1 MLLLGVLVAPGYV
14 RLGVRPASPHARTT
28 ALARSDALPLEALEP
43 PELPPQ
49 QAQQAQQAWAWD
61 EHVQWTS
68 GPVAPLPAE
77 ASPGTVVRL
86 LHAAALGLMLF
97 PPVAALLCLA
107 SYATTI
113 TLGITLGFRVART
126 QLLRN
131 RWLRW
136 YLLAETFHFFASK
149 LTRWGQARPNPNPNL
164 TLTLAL
170 TLSLTLTLSRR
181 ARCRRRACS
190 RRSASPSG
198 APA

>member
-1 MLLLGVLVAPGYV
+1 MQEQQKQEGAPPCRV
-14 RLGVRPASPHARTT
+14 RQRP
-28 ALARSDALPLEALEP
+28 P
-43 PELPPQ
+43 PPPPQ
-49 QAQQAQQAWAWD
+49 QAQQAQQAQEAWAWD

-97 PPVAALLCLA
+97 PPLAALLCLA

-136 YLLAETFHFFASK
+136 CLVAETGHFLASK
-149 LTRWGQARPNPNPNL
+149 LTRWGQARPNPNPDPNPNP
-164 TLTLAL
+164 
-170 TLSLTLTLSRR
+170 SPNPFPSPNPNQ
-181 ARCRRRACS
+181 ARTVK
-190 RRSASPSG
+190 
-198 APA
+198 APHMVP

>member
-14 RLGVRPASPHARTT
+14 RLGARPASPHARTT

-86 LHAAALGLMLF
+86 LYAAALGLMLF
-97 PPVAALLCLA
+97 PPLAALLCLA

-113 TLGITLGFRVART
+113 TLGCAR
-126 QLLRN
+126 
-131 RWLRW
+131 
-136 YLLAETFHFFASK
+136 
-149 LTRWGQARPNPNPNL
+149 LTNP
-164 TLTLAL
+164 
-170 TLSLTLTLSRR
+170 
-181 ARCRRRACS
+181 
-190 RRSASPSG
+190 SPR
-198 APA
+198 